1 MPGLLKI
8 PARFPFLITAK
19 CICRRSV
26 RAGSTT
32 LVTID
37 SIDPV
42 IVEFSMTEPEYLQ
55 FMTERATD
63 STGNGGV
70 QLQLADGS
78 TYAYEGSI
86 VQAAKSLDSGT
97 GKLILKASFANP
109 DHLLLPNMFATVTTS
124 GATVKNAILVPSKA
138 ILQVMDKN
146 FIYVIGADGKVTQ
159 TAVELAGTTGGYT
172 IIKSGL
178 KAGDEIVVDGL
189 TKVKNGVTVKATLL
203 TKEQVESSK

>member
-1 MPGLLKI
+1 
-8 PARFPFLITAK
+8 
-19 CICRRSV
+19 
-26 RAGSTT
+26 
-32 LVTID
+32 
-37 SIDPV
+37 
-42 IVEFSMTEPEYLQ
+42 
-55 FMTERATD
+55 
-63 STGNGGV
+63 
-70 QLQLADGS
+70 
-78 TYAYEGSI
+78 
-86 VQAAKSLDSGT
+86 
-97 GKLILKASFANP
+97 
-109 DHLLLPNMFATVTTS
+109 MFATVTTS